1 MSVES
6 RIASLLR
13 VAHEDLAGARILA
26 AANNRNAIYLCEQA
40 AEKIIKS
47 VLTSEGRHVG
57 IKHDLDVLVDT
68 VPDDNPVKPQL
79 RDLEFLTAYATSY
92 RYPTDEGRIRTV
104 RREHRV
110 QDAID
115 KVAAALTEVAAGF
128 GVDLDHPNAPARRI
142 GPLR

>member
-13 VAHEDLAGARILA
+13 VNARGPGRSPDPRRREQQERDLSLRAGRREDHQGRAH
-26 AANNRNAIYLCEQA
+26 
-40 AEKIIKS
+40 
-47 VLTSEGRHVG
+47 SEGRHVG

-68 VPDDNPVKPQL
+68 VPDDNPVKPLL

-115 KVAAALTEVAAGF
+115 KVAAALTEVATGF